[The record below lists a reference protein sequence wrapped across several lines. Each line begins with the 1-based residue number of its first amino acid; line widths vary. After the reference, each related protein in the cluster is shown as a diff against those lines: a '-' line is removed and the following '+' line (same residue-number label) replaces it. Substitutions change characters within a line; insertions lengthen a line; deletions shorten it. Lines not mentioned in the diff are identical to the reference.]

1 MSHMTLDVH
10 DKAQGDAADSLA
22 SSFAASYTGVVAF
35 IAVVA
40 EGSFARAADR
50 LGICR
55 SAVSRNVQKLEDQ
68 LNARL
73 FLRTTRSTSLTRE
86 GELFYENCNPGV
98 QRIVQALED
107 MRELRAGPPRG
118 HLSISASM
126 GFGRQV
132 VAPLLA
138 DFCARYPEISL
149 DLRLEDRATDFTM
162 DRVDVAIRDGQLEDS
177 QIVAKRLVPMQMLVC
192 ASPSYI
198 RRYGAPQSVDD
209 LASHICINFRN
220 ASGRVADW
228 EFKVDGQRRKVLPPS
243 ICTFND
249 VGLVHQ
255 SVRDGFG
262 IAQLA
267 GYLVASDLR
276 DGQLVTC
283 LESYA
288 PDDRGHYL
296 CYQSRRHLPARIRVF
311 IDYVTEAVRALDLGY
326 AADMPA
332 PALAGN
338 ESLHTPGPGQG
349 RVLQP
354 CLLDPLD

>member
-1 MSHMTLDVH
+1 MTLDLH
-10 DKAQGDAADSLA
+10 DRPHSDATDSLA
-22 SSFAASYTGVVAF
+22 SSFTASYTGVVAF

-86 GELFYENCNPGV
+86 GELFYENCHPGV

-118 HLSISASM
+118 HLRISASM
-126 GFGRQV
+126 GFGRQIL
-132 VAPLLA
+132 APLLA

-149 DLRLEDRATDFTM
+149 DLQLDDRPADFIM
-162 DRVDVAIRDGQLEDS
+162 DRVDVAIRDGLLEDS
-177 QIVAKRLVPMQMLVC
+177 RIIAKRLVPMQLLVC
-192 ASPSYI
+192 ASPAYI

-209 LASHICINFRN
+209 LAKHICINLRN
-220 ASGRVADW
+220 SSGRVADW
-228 EFKVDGQRRKVLPPS
+228 EFKIDGQRRKISPPS

-267 GYLVASDLR
+267 GYQVASDLR
-276 DGQLVTC
+276 DGQLVPC
-283 LESYA
+283 LESQA

-311 IDYVTEAVRALDLGY
+311 IDYVTEAVRALDLKYVVGNSVPSL
-326 AADMPA
+326 AA
-332 PALAGN
+332 N
-338 ESLHTPGPGQG
+338 ESIHTLEPS
-349 RVLQP
+349 REHIVNSRI
-354 CLLDPLD
+354 LDALD